1 MTIKYKTIKEIKK
14 MISQKEISNKEI
26 VQEVYKLI
34 NENSHLNA
42 FVTLNEE
49 NSIKQADNLDNN
61 PSEMALAGIP
71 IAQKDLFCTKGLR
84 TTCGSK
90 ILDNFI
96 PPYSATVIE
105 NLENAGCISV
115 GKTNMDEFAM
125 GSSNETSYFGNV
137 HNPWGD
143 KLVPGGSSGGSAS
156 AVAAGIVPAASGT
169 DTGGS
174 IRQPASLCGITGL
187 KPTYG
192 RVSRWGMI
200 AFASSLDQAG
210 PMARTVEDCALLLN
224 EMCSHD
230 IKDTTSLDEDIPNF
244 ENRAGAV
251 TLDITMAEL
260 NTYSQNCSPTDPPIL
275 MSWPGALPRQL
286 DEYIDLNNET
296 NTELLADQI
305 WDGERNLDPNWEAI
319 LKKNFLNSGG
329 YQYFKMIVDEV
340 STRFNLANTVD
351 DFEIITD
358 KENYYSLEV
367 LNIINNIRDDFNTY
381 QANLDTTT
389 FMPRQANDCANVEYY
404 IDDLKWGL
412 PVYLGLDG
420 TEVTEEYK
428 YDTGEFLETKG
439 FYLPTYYY
447 YNKTDSRYQPFK
459 RPSSGGFSHSSIFLL
474 VSKFQLDV
482 KGEPYFFMDLDR
494 LNCIDEVAPYKEN
507 EFSEMNNMSTGN
519 PNSAFAKLPL
529 SIQDEVAYSGSQIT
543 SKSYDPPLNRLS
555 RLAIRLR
562 FHNGRPVKF
571 GIQPF
576 SFVLEIKCSKQS
588 LKLK

>member
-1 MTIKYKTIKEIKK
+1 

-34 NENSHLNA
+34 NENSYLNA

-49 NSIKQADNLDNN
+49 NSIKKAEDLDNN
-61 PSEMALAGIP
+61 PSDSSLAGVP

-90 ILDNFI
+90 ILNNFV
-96 PPYSATVIE
+96 PPYTATVIE

-244 ENRAGAV
+244 ENDLNQSLKGKKIGV
-251 TLDITMAEL
+251 VKDLDLSSLDNDVVSVYEDSLNEFVSLGAEL
-260 NTYSQNCSPTDPPIL
+260 KDIS
-275 MSWPGALPRQL
+275 LP
-286 DEYIDLNNET
+286 
-296 NTELLADQI
+296 
-305 WDGERNLDPNWEAI
+305 
-319 LKKNFLNSGG
+319 
-329 YQYFKMIVDEV
+329 
-340 STRFNLANTVD
+340 NLALSV
-351 DFEIITD
+351 
-358 KENYYSLEV
+358 
-367 LNIINNIRDDFNTY
+367 
-381 QANLDTTT
+381 
-389 FMPRQANDCANVEYY
+389 
-404 IDDLKWGL
+404 
-412 PVYLGLDG
+412 
-420 TEVTEEYK
+420 
-428 YDTGEFLETKG
+428 
-439 FYLPTYYY
+439 PTYY
-447 YNKTDSRYQPFK
+447 
-459 RPSSGGFSHSSIFLL
+459 
-474 VSKFQLDV
+474 V
-482 KGEPYFFMDLDR
+482 
-494 LNCIDEVAPYKEN
+494 VAPAECSSN
-507 EFSEMNNMSTGN
+507 
-519 PNSAFAKLPL
+519 
-529 SIQDEVAYSGSQIT
+529 
-543 SKSYDPPLNRLS
+543 LS
-555 RLAIRLR
+555 R
-562 FHNGRPVKF
+562 FDGVKF
-571 GIQPF
+571 GRRSENPKDLEELYIQTRSEGFGDEVKRRILIGSYVLSAGYYDAYYKKAQQVRRLIKKDFDEAF
-576 SFVLEIKCSKQS
+576 SNVDVIMTPTTRGPAFEMGSKGSDPIQMYLEDLFTISANLAGLPAMS
-588 LKLK
+588 LPNGNIDNKPIGLQIIGNFLDESTILNFGHMYQTKTNWHMFTPDGVKE

>member
-1 MTIKYKTIKEIKK
+1 MTIKFKTIKEIKK

-34 NENSHLNA
+34 DENIHLNA
-42 FVTLNEE
+42 FVTLNED
-49 NSIKQADNLDNN
+49 NSLKKAEGLDNN
-61 PSEMALAGIP
+61 PSDSPLAGIP

-244 ENRAGAV
+244 ENNLNQSLKGKKIGV
-251 TLDITMAEL
+251 VKDLDLSSLDKDVVSVYEDSLKEFVSLGAEL
-260 NTYSQNCSPTDPPIL
+260 EEIS
-275 MSWPGALPRQL
+275 LP
-286 DEYIDLNNET
+286 
-296 NTELLADQI
+296 
-305 WDGERNLDPNWEAI
+305 NL
-319 LKKNFLNSGG
+319 
-329 YQYFKMIVDEV
+329 
-340 STRFNLANTVD
+340 
-351 DFEIITD
+351 
-358 KENYYSLEV
+358 SLSV
-367 LNIINNIRDDFNTY
+367 
-381 QANLDTTT
+381 
-389 FMPRQANDCANVEYY
+389 
-404 IDDLKWGL
+404 
-412 PVYLGLDG
+412 
-420 TEVTEEYK
+420 
-428 YDTGEFLETKG
+428 
-439 FYLPTYYY
+439 PTYY
-447 YNKTDSRYQPFK
+447 
-459 RPSSGGFSHSSIFLL
+459 
-474 VSKFQLDV
+474 V
-482 KGEPYFFMDLDR
+482 
-494 LNCIDEVAPYKEN
+494 VAPAECSSN
-507 EFSEMNNMSTGN
+507 
-519 PNSAFAKLPL
+519 
-529 SIQDEVAYSGSQIT
+529 
-543 SKSYDPPLNRLS
+543 LS
-555 RLAIRLR
+555 R
-562 FHNGRPVKF
+562 FDGVKF
-571 GIQPF
+571 GRRSENPKDLEELYIQTRSEGFGDEVKRRILIGSYVLSAGYYDAYYKKAQQVRRLIKKDFDEAF
-576 SFVLEIKCSKQS
+576 SNVDVIMTPTTRGPAFEMGSKGSDPIQMYLEDLFTISANLAGLPAMS
-588 LKLK
+588 LPNGNIDKKPIGLQIIGNFLDESTILNFGHMYQTKTNWHMHTPDGVKE